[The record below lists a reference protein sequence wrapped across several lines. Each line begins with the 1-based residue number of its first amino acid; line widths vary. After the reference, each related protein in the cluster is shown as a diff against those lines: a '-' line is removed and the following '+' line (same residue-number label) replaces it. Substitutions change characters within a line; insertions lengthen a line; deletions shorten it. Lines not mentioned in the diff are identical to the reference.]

1 MKKIESIAKEIL
13 LYMIDLERYGW
24 PPSCTGIVYQPE
36 RPYAIKQQTDNKSL
50 KSTDQKGVLNGT
62 LENRMKGLSYISI
75 TPGASGVS
83 GSFSLSSV
91 KNQWSL
97 VCTVSG
103 IPY

>member
-1 MKKIESIAKEIL
+1 MTLSKVT
-13 LYMIDLERYGW
+13 M
-24 PPSCTGIVYQPE
+24 TGQGNKAEAVLKYIHTYQS
-36 RPYAIKQQTDNKSL
+36 ASG
-50 KSTDQKGVLNGT
+50 S
-62 LENRMKGLSYISI
+62 ISI

-97 VCTVSG
+97 VCTVFG